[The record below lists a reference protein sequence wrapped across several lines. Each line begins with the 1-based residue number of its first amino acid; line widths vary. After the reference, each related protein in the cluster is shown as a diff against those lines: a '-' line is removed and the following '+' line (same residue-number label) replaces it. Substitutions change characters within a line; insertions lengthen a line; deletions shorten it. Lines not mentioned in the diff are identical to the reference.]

1 MDAVTGEIWSFMVVH
16 HEISQKMYQMISFSQ
31 NGFSSYQ
38 LMNDSQMVV
47 KCKRM
52 HMYYFLELEKKI
64 LNHDFIGDFFFFF
77 ENIYPIVLWCI
88 RMFQMS
94 CFILLLNRGRTVHL
108 NMKKV
113 QFINFLWICKNHH
126 TLLFLHITSVR
137 EIFDALLKYQFF
149 ITPLYQLAQCIL
161 QKRVLYILDYLHT

>member
-1 MDAVTGEIWSFMVVH
+1 MDAVAGEIWSFMVVH

-64 LNHDFIGDFFFFF
+64 LNHDFIGYFLFFF
-77 ENIYPIVLWCI
+77 ENIYPIVL
-88 RMFQMS
+88 MHQDVP
-94 CFILLLNRGRTVHL
+94 NV
-108 NMKKV
+108 
-113 QFINFLWICKNHH
+113 
-126 TLLFLHITSVR
+126 LFYT
-137 EIFDALLKYQFF
+137 A
-149 ITPLYQLAQCIL
+149 T
-161 QKRVLYILDYLHT
+161 

>member
-1 MDAVTGEIWSFMVVH
+1 MLKGCIKNCSIVKLYNKVKIINFVYYLVLTNCSSVDAITGEIWSFMVVH

-64 LNHDFIGDFFFFF
+64 KSWLYWSFFF

-108 NMKKV
+108 NMKKSA
-113 QFINFLWICKNHH
+113 I
-126 TLLFLHITSVR
+126 
-137 EIFDALLKYQFF
+137 
-149 ITPLYQLAQCIL
+149 YQLFMNL
-161 QKRVLYILDYLHT
+161 